1 MIYNLL
7 CEILKNKYIKNR
19 RIIMIGIICAMDEEL
34 EEVLKLMKDTKKENN
49 MYKYT
54 RAKRIFK

>member
-34 EEVLKLMKDTKKENN
+34 EEVLKIMKNTKGMNLFYSEL
-49 MYKYT
+49 
-54 RAKRIFK
+54 AKIF